1 MSTFLQQV
9 VNGISLGATYAVFA
23 MGCTLIFGV
32 LNIVNMA
39 QGAFFMGGAYLGLE
53 AARMGLPTPLAL
65 LVALVGG
72 GVLGML
78 AELIVF
84 RTLRARGGHR
94 WMGLVAS
101 LALARLLVGVAQEI
115 FGTQV
120 QRYPSVDLLTLAWD
134 VGGVRIQLLQ
144 ILILCVSIVLMALL
158 ALTLQRSS
166 VGRAIRTVAFSEDV
180 AKIVGVPVGRTI
192 LATFFLAGS
201 LAGAAGLLLGM
212 LFNVVSPFMGEH
224 MLVKGLTVII
234 LGGLGNVPGAV
245 AGGFLLGLIEVFSVA
260 YVSSSFRDAIGF
272 GLIFLILLVKPTGLF
287 SRFEER
293 RA

>member
-1 MSTFLQQV
+1 MSTFLQQL
-9 VNGISLGATYAVFA
+9 VNGISLGSTYAVFA

-39 QGAFFMGGAYLGLE
+39 QGAFFMGGAYFGLE
-53 AARMGLPTPLAL
+53 AARLGLPAPLAL
-65 LVALVGG
+65 AVALAGG
-72 GVLGML
+72 GLLGML
-78 AELIVF
+78 SELVIF

-101 LALARLLVGVAQEI
+101 LALARMMVGLAQEI

-120 QRYPSVDLLTLAWD
+120 QRYPASDLMQISWEIAD
-134 VGGVRIQLLQ
+134 VRIQLLQ
-144 ILILCVSIVLMALL
+144 VVLLVVSLLLMALL
-158 ALTLQRSS
+158 AFVLQRSS
-166 VGRAIRTVAFSEDV
+166 IGRAIRTVAFSEDV
-180 AKIVGVPVGRTI
+180 ARIVGVPVGRTI
-192 LATFFLAGS
+192 LATFFLAGA
-201 LAGAAGLLLGM
+201 LAGAAGMLLGN
-212 LFNVVSPFMGEH
+212 LFNVVSPFMGEQ

-272 GLIFLILLVKPTGLF
+272 GLIFVILLVKPNGLF
-287 SRFEER
+287 SGFEER

>member
-9 VNGISLGATYAVFA
+9 VNGISLGSTYAVFA

-39 QGAFFMGGAYLGLE
+39 QGAFFMGGAYFGLE
-53 AARMGLPTPLAL
+53 AARIGLPAPLAL
-65 LVALVGG
+65 LVALIGG

-78 AELIVF
+78 ADLIVF

-101 LALARLLVGVAQEI
+101 LALARMMVGIAQEI

-120 QRYPSVDLLTLAWD
+120 QRYPQSTFLDIAFEI
-134 VGGVRIQLLQ
+134 GGVRIQLLQ
-144 ILILCVSIVLMALL
+144 VVIVVASVVLMALL

-166 VGRAIRTVAFSEDV
+166 IGRAIRTVAFSEDV
-180 AKIVGVPVGRTI
+180 ARIVGVPVGRTM
-192 LATFFLAGS
+192 LATFFLAGA
-201 LAGAAGLLLGM
+201 LAGASGMLLGN
-212 LFNVVSPFMGEH
+212 LFNVVSPFMGEQ

-293 RA
+293 QA

>member
-1 MSTFLQQV
+1 MSTFFQQV
-9 VNGISLGATYAVFA
+9 VNGISLGSTYAVFA

-39 QGAFFMGGAYLGLE
+39 QGAFFMGGAYFGLE
-53 AARMGLPTPLAL
+53 AARMGLPAPLAL
-65 LVALVGG
+65 LVALIGG

-78 AELIVF
+78 ADLVVF

-101 LALARLLVGVAQEI
+101 LALARMMVGIAQEL

-120 QRYPSVDLLTLAWD
+120 QRYPQSAFLDIAFEI
-134 VGGVRIQLLQ
+134 GGVRIQLLQ
-144 ILILCVSIVLMALL
+144 VVILVVSVVLMALL

-166 VGRAIRTVAFSEDV
+166 IGRAIRTVAFSEDV
-180 AKIVGVPVGRTI
+180 ARIVGVPVGRTM
-192 LATFFLAGS
+192 LATFFLAGA
-201 LAGAAGLLLGM
+201 LAGAAGMLLGN
-212 LFNVVSPFMGEH
+212 LFNVVSPFMGEQ
-224 MLVKGLTVII
+224 MLIKGLTVII

-293 RA
+293 QA

>member
-9 VNGISLGATYAVFA
+9 VNGISLGSTYAVFA

-39 QGAFFMGGAYLGLE
+39 QGAFFMGGAYFGLE
-53 AARMGLPTPLAL
+53 AARMGLPAPLAL
-65 LVALVGG
+65 LVALIGG

-78 AELIVF
+78 ADLVVF

-101 LALARLLVGVAQEI
+101 LALARMMVGIAQEV

-120 QRYPSVDLLTLAWD
+120 QRYPQSTFLD
-134 VGGVRIQLLQ
+134 VAFEIGGVRIQLLQ
-144 ILILCVSIVLMALL
+144 VVILIVSVVLMALL
-158 ALTLQRSS
+158 ALTLQRTSI
-166 VGRAIRTVAFSEDV
+166 GRAIRTVAFNEDV
-180 AKIVGVPVGRTI
+180 ARIVGVPVGRTM
-192 LATFFLAGS
+192 LATFFLAGA
-201 LAGAAGLLLGM
+201 LAGASGMLLGN
-212 LFNVVSPFMGEH
+212 LFNVVSPFMGEQ

-293 RA
+293 QA